1 MADETTKTPGQ
12 GEEDEIDLLT
22 KLKNEIKDLK
32 ETTVPK
38 EKYEKLKK
46 AYVEGSGSSTEEKE
60 PTAEEK
66 FKAFQEAVTRVSEN
80 KGNNLEQAKDILYCR
95 NYIADTSGR
104 EAFLPDGGEPD
115 AKDITDAEHVFDILQ
130 QSIERADG
138 DPDVFNQAFGSRI
151 VDNPKIKIDK
161 YI

>member
-1 MADETTKTPGQ
+1 MADETTKTSGQ
-12 GEEDEIDLLT
+12 DKEDEIDLLT

-46 AYVEGSGSSTEEKE
+46 AYVEGSGSSTEDKE

-66 FKAFQEAVTRVSEN
+66 FKSFKEAVTRLSEN
-80 KGNNLEQAKDILYCR
+80 KGNNLEQAKDLLKCR
-95 NYIADTSGR
+95 DYIAETTGR
-104 EAFLPDGGEPD
+104 EAFLPDSGTSDMKEID
-115 AKDITDAEHVFDILQ
+115 DAEHVADILQ
-130 QSIERADG
+130 QSVERADG

-161 YI
+161 FI